1 MPAAEASRR
10 GFATTFGSRYFIWL
24 VLSLPA
30 AIQTY
35 RYWQGATFYG
45 EYLHWTG
52 EFAAQ
57 LLIVTLAITPLHL
70 AFPSVRW
77 VRWLLARRRYLGV
90 ATFGYSLLHA
100 LAYLEQEAAL
110 QPIID
115 DAFDIP
121 IGTGWIALM
130 IFLLLAVTSN
140 DSSVR
145 RLKRKW
151 KTLHRAVYFAA
162 ALTFAHWLLTAFDPL
177 VGSIHLAVLALLL
190 AFRAWRSR
198 RNAPTRTAVPTDRE

>member
-1 MPAAEASRR
+1 MAETSRR
-10 GFATTFGSRYFIWL
+10 GIAVAFRSRYFIWL

-52 EFAAQ
+52 VFAAQ
-57 LLIVTLAITPLHL
+57 LLIVTLAITPLRL
-70 AFPSVRW
+70 AFPSMRW

-100 LAYLEQEAAL
+100 LAYLEREKSL
-110 QPIID
+110 QPIVD
-115 DAFDIP
+115 DALGVA
-121 IGTGWIALM
+121 IGTGWIALI

-140 DSSVR
+140 NASVR

-151 KTLHRAVYFAA
+151 KTLHRTVYFAA
-162 ALTFAHWLLTAFDPL
+162 ALTFAHWILTAFDPL
-177 VGSIHLAVLALLL
+177 VGSIHLAVLTVLMVFRVWKSRTNALV
-190 AFRAWRSR
+190 R
-198 RNAPTRTAVPTDRE
+198 